1 MAVATRA
8 WQDDAPTIDA
18 RFPMTEALYER
29 YKDALRRG
37 HVAALRGRH
46 DVALDA
52 YAEASHLAP
61 DRALP
66 FVGIAGVLAGIGR
79 TSDSLAAYDAALDR
93 SPTDE
98 GALRGRADLL
108 ASTGDRI
115 GAAGSLDRLA
125 TVLDERGRLA
135 DATDAARRALELAE
149 SRGRRDSVRHLA
161 ERLRLETPD
170 PAASDALASALRLL
184 AGPAMTPLA
193 DTADPTASAA
203 GARPMPDD
211 DATAAVGVEPVAEPP
226 PPFLPGVA
234 TDGVEVAAAAGDA
247 ALTLERALEAS
258 TGHRLGGW
266 QAAAIDVCYLAL
278 AGNPADPALHLA
290 LAELYLD
297 RGWRTIATD
306 KLALLARLAELTGD
320 VSTRARICEVAS
332 VRLPDEPRLAA
343 ICA

>member
-1 MAVATRA
+1 
-8 WQDDAPTIDA
+8 
-18 RFPMTEALYER
+18 MTEALYER

-52 YAEASHLAP
+52 YGEASHLAP

-66 FVGIAGVLAGIGR
+66 FVGIAGVLAGLGR
-79 TSDSLAAYDAALDR
+79 TTDALAAYDAALDR
-93 SPTDE
+93 GPADE
-98 GALRGRADLL
+98 GALRGRAELL
-108 ASTGDRI
+108 ASTGDRV
-115 GAAGSLDRLA
+115 GAAASLDRLA
-125 TVLDERGRLA
+125 TVLDEAGRLS

-170 PAASDALASALRLL
+170 PAASEALASALRLL
-184 AGPAMTPLA
+184 AGPAMTPL
-193 DTADPTASAA
+193 TAAA
-203 GARPMPDD
+203 GATTDD
-211 DATAAVGVEPVAEPP
+211 LAAPVAAPENESDVDAEPVAEPV
-226 PPFLPGVA
+226 PPFEPGLA
-234 TDGVEVAAAAGDA
+234 TERVEVAVAAGDPSA
-247 ALTLERALEAS
+247 TLELALEAS

-266 QAAAIDVCYLAL
+266 QAAAIDACYLAL

-297 RGWRTIATD
+297 RGWRSIATD
-306 KLALLARLAELTGD
+306 KLALLARLSELTGD
-320 VSTRARICEVAS
+320 LATRARICEVAS
-332 VRLPDEPRLAA
+332 IRLPDEPRLAA

>member
-1 MAVATRA
+1 MAAVTRA
-8 WQDDAPTIDA
+8 WHDDAPTIDA
-18 RFPMTEALYER
+18 RFRMTEALYER

-52 YAEASHLAP
+52 YAEASRLAP

-66 FVGIAGVLAGIGR
+66 FVGIAGVLAGLGR
-79 TSDSLAAYDAALDR
+79 TSEALAAYDAALDR
-93 SPTDE
+93 GPTDE

-125 TVLDERGRLA
+125 TALDEAGRLA

-170 PAASDALASALRLL
+170 PGASEALASALRLL
-184 AGPAMTPLA
+184 AGPAMTSPPGATDPAA
-193 DTADPTASAA
+193 DAPA
-203 GARPMPDD
+203 PDD
-211 DATAAVGVEPVAEPP
+211 GSVTAVVVEPAAEPLPPFIPGLATEGVEA
-226 PPFLPGVA
+226 
-234 TDGVEVAAAAGDA
+234 AAAAGDPA
-247 ALTLERALEAS
+247 TTLELALEAS

-320 VSTRARICEVAS
+320 VATRARICEVAAI
-332 VRLPDEPRLAA
+332 RLPDEPRLAA

>member
-1 MAVATRA
+1 
-8 WQDDAPTIDA
+8 
-18 RFPMTEALYER
+18 MTEALYER

-52 YAEASHLAP
+52 YAEASRLAP
-61 DRALP
+61 DQALP
-66 FVGIAGVLAGIGR
+66 FVSIAGVLAGLGR
-79 TSDSLAAYDAALDR
+79 TSDALAAYDAGLDR
-93 SPTDE
+93 NPTDE
-98 GALRGRADLL
+98 GALRGRADVLE
-108 ASTGDRI
+108 STGDRI
-115 GAAGSLDRLA
+115 GAAASLDRLA
-125 TVLDERGRLA
+125 TALDEAGRLA

-184 AGPAMTPLA
+184 AGPAMTPVA
-193 DTADPTASAA
+193 GTAGPEDQASGE
-203 GARPMPDD
+203 GAPPDD
-211 DATAAVGVEPVAEPP
+211 GAAASDVVEPEAEPL
-226 PPFLPGVA
+226 PPFLPGAA
-234 TDGVEVAAAAGDA
+234 TDGVEVAAAAGDPG
-247 ALTLERALEAS
+247 LTLERALAAS

-297 RGWRTIATD
+297 RGWRTVATD

-320 VSTRARICEVAS
+320 DATRARICEVAAI
-332 VRLPDEPRLAA
+332 RLPDEPRLAA

>member
-1 MAVATRA
+1 
-8 WQDDAPTIDA
+8 
-18 RFPMTEALYER
+18 MTEALYER

-37 HVAALRGRH
+37 HVAAIRGRH

-52 YAEASHLAP
+52 YAEASRLAP

-66 FVGIAGVLAGIGR
+66 FVGIAGVLAGLGR
-79 TSDSLAAYDAALDR
+79 TSDALAAYDAALDR
-93 SPTDE
+93 SPIDE

-125 TVLDERGRLA
+125 TVLDEAGRLA

-170 PAASDALASALRLL
+170 PAASEALASALRLL
-184 AGPAMTPLA
+184 AGPAMTSVA
-193 DTADPTASAA
+193 VGSA
-203 GARPMPDD
+203 PDD
-211 DATAAVGVEPVAEPP
+211 DSPIVAEIEPASEPP
-226 PPFLPGVA
+226 PPFVPGLA
-234 TDGVEVAAAAGDA
+234 TEGVEIAAAAGDA

-306 KLALLARLAELTGD
+306 KLALLARLAELSGD